1 MRRRTALVA
10 LLTILV
16 MAAGDSMAAKI
27 LVGEAM
33 VESIEVLVF
42 EPFPVQ
48 VRVIAYGNLPDGCTR
63 IGKIEDSR
71 SGGLFTVRIATT
83 RPANRMC
90 TQALTEFQETLPLN
104 TTGLKAGTYTV
115 DVNGI
120 RQTFT
125 LRSDN
130 TAP

>member
-1 MRRRTALVA
+1 
-10 LLTILV
+10 
-16 MAAGDSMAAKI
+16 
-27 LVGEAM
+27 M
-33 VESIEVLVF
+33 VERIEVLVF

-48 VRVIAYGNLPDGCTR
+48 VRVVAYGSLPDGCTK

-71 SGGLFTVRIATT
+71 KGALFTVRIATT
-83 RPANRMC
+83 RPANRIC

-120 RQTFT
+120 RQSFT

-130 TAP
+130 KAP